1 MFEGKLFVID
11 GTDGCGKETQ
21 VAKLEETLK
30 DSGYKVMTVSFPNY
44 DSETGQLI
52 QSLNEGKLNINPI
65 DLNPY
70 VASGMYAL
78 DRYVS
83 YETGDW
89 KKFLEEGGIVI
100 MDRYVSSNIIHQAT
114 KFESR
119 AERGKLINWIY
130 DLEYKKFNLPKPD
143 VTVFLDVKPRVSKEL
158 LKNRGDNDLVEK
170 NYEYQEQCYD
180 RAKEIAVISNWVV
193 INCNTSNG
201 IKSIDAIHRLIN
213 NAVLDLL

>member
-21 VAKLEETLK
+21 VNRLKGTLEN
-30 DSGYKVMTVSFPNY
+30 SGYEVMTVSFPNY
-44 DSETGQLI
+44 NSETGQLI
-52 QSLNEGKLNINPI
+52 QSLNEGKLNVDPVE
-65 DLNPY
+65 LNPY

-83 YETGDW
+83 YETGEW

-114 KFESR
+114 KFDSR
-119 AERGKLINWIY
+119 SERGKLINWIY

-143 VTVFLDVKPRVSKEL
+143 VTVFLDVKPQVSKEL
-158 LKNRGDNDLVEK
+158 LNGRGSNDLVERD
-170 NYEYQEQCYD
+170 YEYQKQCYE
-180 RAKEIAVISNWVV
+180 RAKEIAVISDWIV

-201 IKSIDAIHRLIN
+201 IKSIDAISRLVN